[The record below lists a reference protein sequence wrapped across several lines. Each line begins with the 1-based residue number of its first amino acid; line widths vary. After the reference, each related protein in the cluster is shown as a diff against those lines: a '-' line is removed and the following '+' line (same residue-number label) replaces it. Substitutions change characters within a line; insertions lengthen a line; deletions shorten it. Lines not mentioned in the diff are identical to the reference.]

1 MNRMVK
7 HSSSRRSSRTSPDTS
22 AGRSISAP
30 AATASV
36 LSRRGFI
43 TGSSVAAVSL
53 AAPAGGLMLGF
64 FAPLAADPAQAQ
76 GSLPPEINCW
86 VVVQPDDTVVIRIA
100 RSEMGQGTLTGLAQL
115 VAEELGCDWARVTTE
130 YPTPGQN
137 LARNRVWGNFS
148 TGGSRG
154 IRESHEYVRK
164 GGAAARMMLVQAA
177 ANGWGVPVADCTAAA
192 GVISHPASG
201 RRIRYGQVAGA
212 AAKLTPPTDVVLKD
226 PKDWT
231 LAGKPLPRLDTAP
244 KTTGAQVYGMDLKL
258 PGLLNA
264 AIADCP
270 VVGGKVRGFDAA
282 SVLKLP
288 GVRAVVPVGDSAV
301 AVVADTWWR
310 AKTALAALKIDW
322 DEGPN
327 ATLNSAGIAA
337 MLKAGLDAPEA
348 IVGAQAGQVKES
360 LAGAARTLEAVYA
373 YPYQNHATREV
384 MNATA
389 KFTPAAAGQA
399 ARCEVWTPTQNG
411 EAALAATAEA
421 AGLPPAQCEVYKI
434 HLGGG
439 FGRRGATDWVRQAV
453 AIAKALPGTPV
464 KLIWS
469 REEDMQHGFYHP
481 VTQCKLRAGL
491 DAKGQLT
498 ALHMR
503 ISGQSI
509 LAGLFPQNMQNGRD
523 PVVFQGLN
531 LGGAEGALG
540 YNIPNLLIDHAMRN
554 PPVRP
559 GFWRGVNLNHN
570 AIYLE
575 CFIDEIA
582 HATQQ
587 DPLALRRQLLAASPK
602 HLAVLNA
609 VAQRAGWGS
618 PAAPINGQPVHRGLA
633 QIMGFGSYVAACAEV
648 SVSAAGE
655 LTVHRIVAATDCG
668 HAVNPQQIEA
678 QVEGSF
684 AYGLSAALFGEI
696 TVEAGRIQQS
706 NFHDYPAVLMAQMP
720 KVETIVMPSG
730 GFWGGVGEPTIAVAA
745 PAVLNAIFAATGQ
758 RIRTLPIKQQ
768 SLKRA

>member
-1 MNRMVK
+1 MDTSTTTRTG
-7 HSSSRRSSRTSPDTS
+7 RTSRTS
-22 AGRSISAP
+22 RSPRTP
-30 AATASV
+30 ASP
-36 LSRRGFI
+36 SRRRFLVA
-43 TGSSVAAVSL
+43 SSTA
-53 AAPAGGLMLGF
+53 AGGLMLGLHL
-64 FAPLAADPAQAQ
+64 PMVQGQAQ
-76 GSLPPEINCW
+76 SDTRATPEINVW
-86 VVVQPDDTVVIRIA
+86 VLIQPDETVVVRIA

-115 VAEELGCDWARVTTE
+115 VAEELQCDWARVTTE

-137 LARNRVWGNFS
+137 LARNRAWGNFS

-164 GGAAARMMLVQAA
+164 GGAAARMMLLQAA
-177 ANGWGVPVADCTAAA
+177 ADAWGVPVADCRAEQ
-192 GVISHPASG
+192 GVISHAASN
-201 RRIRYGQVAGA
+201 RRSTYGAMAGA
-212 AAKLTPPTDVVLKD
+212 AARLKPPTDIALKD
-226 PKDWT
+226 PKTWT
-231 LAGKPLPRLDTAP
+231 IAGQPLPRLDTVA
-244 KTTGAQVYGMDLKL
+244 KTTGAQVYGMDLQL

-264 AIADCP
+264 AIRDCP
-270 VVGGKVRGFDAA
+270 IIGGKVRHFDPAA
-282 SVLKLP
+282 VLKMP
-288 GVRAVVPVGDSAV
+288 GVKQVVPVGDSAV

-310 AKTALAALKIDW
+310 AKKAVDALNIEW
-322 DEGPN
+322 DEGAHAN
-327 ATLNSAGIAA
+327 LSSADIAA
-337 MLKAGLDAPEA
+337 MLKAGLDAPDGL
-348 IVGAQAGQVKES
+348 IGTDAGKARDA
-360 LAGAARTLEAVYA
+360 LAGAARTIEAVYA
-373 YPYQNHATREV
+373 YPYQNHACMEV

-389 KFTPAAAGQA
+389 RFTPAAGGQP

-421 AGLPPAQCEVYKI
+421 SGLPAAQCEVYKI

-453 AIAKALPGTPV
+453 AIAQALPGTPV

-469 REEDMQHGFYHP
+469 REEDMQHGFFHP
-481 VTQCKLRAGL
+481 TTQCRLRAGL
-491 DAKGQLT
+491 DAQGQLT

-509 LAGLFPQNMQNGRD
+509 LAALFPQNLRNGTD

-531 LGGAEGALG
+531 AGGVEGALG
-540 YNIPNLLIDHAMRN
+540 YAVPNLLIDHAMRN

-559 GFWRGVNLNHN
+559 GFWRGVNLNQN
-570 AIYLE
+570 AVYLE

-587 DPLALRRQLLAASPK
+587 DPLALRRQLLAGAPK

-609 VAQRAGWGS
+609 CAQRAGWGT
-618 PAAPINGQPVHRGLA
+618 PAAPVNGQTVHRGLA

-648 SVSAAGE
+648 SVSPAGE
-655 LTVHRIVAATDCG
+655 LTIHRIVAATDCG
-668 HAVNPQQIEA
+668 HAVNPQQIAA

-696 TVEAGRIQQS
+696 TVDKGRIVQT
-706 NFHDYPAVLMAQMP
+706 NFDSYPVLQLAQMP
-720 KVETIVMPSG
+720 QVETIVMPSG

-758 RIRTLPIKQQ
+758 RIRTLPLKNQ